1 MKQTSENKKTK
12 SYVGL
17 GSNLGNRLGNI
28 RFALA
33 AMGQMP
39 GSSVLRMSAVYE
51 TEPYGNPGQP
61 KFLNAAVEIET
72 ALEPTTLLK
81 SLQRIE
87 HHLGRVRQAKWE
99 PRVIDLDILY
109 FGNQVIDTPELKVP
123 HPELSL
129 RRFALVPL
137 CDLIPEFEDPTS
149 RQKVK
154 VLLQKISRT
163 HKDIIKLETVNF

>member
-1 MKQTSENKKTK
+1 MKQTSENNKTK
-12 SYVGL
+12 TYIGL

-39 GSSVLRMSAVYE
+39 GSAVIRMSAVYE
-51 TEPYGNPGQP
+51 TEPVGNAAQP
-61 KFLNAAVEIET
+61 KFLNAAVELET
-72 ALEPTTLLK
+72 SLEPTVLLK

-87 HHLGRVRQAKWE
+87 HHMGRVRQVKWE

-109 FGNQVIDTPELKVP
+109 FGSQVIDTPELTVP

-129 RRFALVPL
+129 RGFVLVPL
-137 CDLIPEFEDPTS
+137 CDLIPEFEDPAS

-154 VLLQKISRT
+154 ALLKKLIRT
-163 HKDIIKLETVNF
+163 PKDIIKLETAKF

>member
-1 MKQTSENKKTK
+1 MKPSSPNKKSK
-12 SYVGL
+12 AYIGL

-51 TEPYGNPGQP
+51 TEPVGTAGQP
-61 KFLNAAVEIET
+61 KFLNAAVELET
-72 ALEPTTLLK
+72 SLEPSLLLN

-87 HHLGRVRQAKWE
+87 HHMGRVRQVKWE

-109 FGNQVIDTPELKVP
+109 YGSLVIDTPELKVP
-123 HPELSL
+123 HPEAKD
-129 RRFALVPL
+129 RGFVLVPL
-137 CDLIPEFEDPTS
+137 CDLDPELVDPVIRQPVKALLKKIP
-149 RQKVK
+149 
-154 VLLQKISRT
+154 RT
-163 HKDIIKLETVNF
+163 KGDIKKLETANF

>member
-1 MKQTSENKKTK
+1 MKQTAENKRTR
-12 SYVGL
+12 SYIGL

-51 TEPYGNPGQP
+51 TEPFGNADQP
-61 KFLNAAVEIET
+61 KFLNAAVELET
-72 ALEPTTLLK
+72 SLEPAVLLK

-87 HHLGRVRQAKWE
+87 HHMGRVRQVKWE

-109 FGNQVIDTPELKVP
+109 FGNLVIDTPDLKVP

-129 RRFALVPL
+129 RGFVLVPL
-137 CDLIPEFEDPTS
+137 CDLIPDFEDPAS

-154 VLLQKISRT
+154 VLLKKILRT
-163 HKDIIKLETVNF
+163 KGDVKKMETANF

>member
-1 MKQTSENKKTK
+1 MKQTAENKKTK
-12 SYVGL
+12 TYIGL

-51 TEPYGNPGQP
+51 TEPVGNADQP
-61 KFLNAAVEIET
+61 KFLNAAVELET
-72 ALEPTTLLK
+72 SLEAAALLK

-87 HHLGRVRQAKWE
+87 HHMGRVRQVKWE

-109 FGNQVIDTPELKVP
+109 YGSLVIDSPELKVP

-129 RRFALVPL
+129 RGFVLVPL
-137 CDLIPEFEDPTS
+137 CDLIPEFEDPAN
-149 RQKVK
+149 RLKVK
-154 VLLQKISRT
+154 VLLKKLIRT
-163 HKDIIKLETVNF
+163 PKDIIKLETANF

>member
-1 MKQTSENKKTK
+1 MKQTAENKKTK
-12 SYVGL
+12 SYIGL

-39 GSSVLRMSAVYE
+39 GSSVLRMSGVYE
-51 TEPYGNPGQP
+51 TEPFGNADQP
-61 KFLNAAVEIET
+61 KFLNAAVELET
-72 ALEPTTLLK
+72 SLEPMVLLR

-87 HHLGRVRQAKWE
+87 QHMGRVRQVKWE

-109 FGNQVIDTPELKVP
+109 FGSQVIDIPDLKVP

-129 RRFALVPL
+129 RGFVLVPL
-137 CDLIPEFEDPTS
+137 CDLIPEFEDPAS

-154 VLLQKISRT
+154 VLLKKVPRT
-163 HKDIIKLETVNF
+163 KGDIKKMETANF

>member
-1 MKQTSENKKTK
+1 MKQSAGNKKTK
-12 SYVGL
+12 SYIGL

-39 GSSVLRMSAVYE
+39 GSKVLRMSGVYE

-61 KFLNAAVEIET
+61 KFLNAAVELET
-72 ALEPTTLLK
+72 SMEPAMLLK
-81 SLQRIE
+81 SLQRVE
-87 HHLGRVRQAKWE
+87 HHMGRVRQVKWE

-109 FGNQVIDTPELKVP
+109 FGSQVIDTPQLKVP

-129 RRFALVPL
+129 RGFVLVPL
-137 CDLIPEFEDPTS
+137 SDLIPDFEDPVKK
-149 RQKVK
+149 QKVK
-154 VLLQKISRT
+154 VLLKKIPRT
-163 HKDIIKLETVNF
+163 PKDIIKIETANF

>member
-1 MKQTSENKKTK
+1 MKQAAENKKTK

-51 TEPYGNPGQP
+51 TEPVGNADQP
-61 KFLNAAVEIET
+61 KFLNAAVELET
-72 ALEPTTLLK
+72 SLDPAVLLK

-87 HHLGRVRQAKWE
+87 HHMGRVRQVKWE
-99 PRVIDLDILY
+99 PRVIDLDILF
-109 FGNQVIDTPELKVP
+109 FGSQVIDTPELKVP

-129 RRFALVPL
+129 RGFVLVPL
-137 CDLIPEFEDPTS
+137 CDLIPEFEDPAS

-154 VLLQKISRT
+154 VLLKKLPRSQ
-163 HKDIIKLETVNF
+163 KDIIKLETANF